1 MKALYVAGLLAL
13 SMATTAWSQFTN
25 NSSLLTQSFFSGGV
39 TGVTDLNNDGLDDL
53 IILHQSR
60 ELYIGYQQPGGGFSF
75 YFLAEVSNENQW
87 GMCVGDIDNDGHKD
101 VMVGGQ
107 YDDIKI
113 VNINSPSDLDVLTP
127 QNVGIFMQAC
137 NFADIDNDGWLDG
150 FACHDD
156 GPSHR
161 YHNNGTGAFVD
172 GNALFDYNVYPSS
185 DMSGNYG
192 SEWSD
197 FDRDG
202 DLDLMVAK
210 CRQFV
215 NDPFDPRRT
224 NLVFVND
231 GNNNYEDQAHER
243 GLVNLQQSWTSN
255 FADVDNDG
263 DFDCFIT
270 THSGS
275 LELHENIGGGYF
287 NNVTESAGLSQ
298 FTEFFLQSKPFDYDN
313 DGFVDLLYGGGGSA
327 LLRNNGDMTFSEVP
341 NAFPGLPGSGWHGFA
356 IGDLNNDGWSDVY
369 GNFGT
374 SYVTP
379 SSSQSDRIYMNNGGT
394 NHWIAFDLE
403 GTLSNQDAVG
413 AIVEIFGPWGVQ
425 VREVRAGESYGIT
438 NTFHAMFGIGT
449 NTSVD
454 YAVIHWPAGGMQVI
468 ENPGIDMYHEFIEGA
483 CTAPTAVIAADGSP
497 TLCSG
502 QSVTLQLDNA
512 SSEFLWNTGSTQNS
526 INVNS
531 AGSYSVYVY
540 NPGTTCAVQSNVILI
555 EEIVP
560 VTPTIEA
567 SNDLE
572 ICAGESLVLTA
583 SEGQAYLWSNGAQ
596 TQSIAITASGD
607 YSVSVEGECGFLD
620 SEAITVNVLAAPAP
634 AVVDV
639 EITSGETAT
648 LTTDGTT
655 INWYDSEVSDTPVAT
670 GPSFTTPAIT
680 QTTSYWVEEV
690 FTYGGEEGNG
700 GKLTNESAPYG
711 QFHNSSNFWNR
722 FDALEDIFI
731 NSVKVYAGNAGSRT
745 IQLVDAGGNMLQ
757 ELIAEIPQGE
767 SFVAL
772 DFFVPAGT
780 GYGLRTTN
788 SNPQLWRDRNLDSAA
803 PFGFPYDIGGLASI
817 TGTTV
822 TGVDTDNYYY
832 FFYDW
837 TVSTPLTECVSPREE
852 VQVIVVGI
860 EENELVSSLTLYPN
874 PVQDDLRLAFNSRV
888 SGTIQLRLVDTAGR
902 LVHTSNIVAM
912 QGMNSITMN
921 MSAFAP
927 GMYQLQ
933 LLQGSRTVS
942 TSIAVR

>member
-1 MKALYVAGLLAL
+1 
-13 SMATTAWSQFTN
+13 
-25 NSSLLTQSFFSGGV
+25 
-39 TGVTDLNNDGLDDL
+39 
-53 IILHQSR
+53 
-60 ELYIGYQQPGGGFSF
+60 
-75 YFLAEVSNENQW
+75 
-87 GMCVGDIDNDGHKD
+87 
-101 VMVGGQ
+101 
-107 YDDIKI
+107 
-113 VNINSPSDLDVLTP
+113 
-127 QNVGIFMQAC
+127 
-137 NFADIDNDGWLDG
+137 
-150 FACHDD
+150 
-156 GPSHR
+156 
-161 YHNNGTGAFVD
+161 
-172 GNALFDYNVYPSS
+172 
-185 DMSGNYG
+185 
-192 SEWSD
+192 
-197 FDRDG
+197 
-202 DLDLMVAK
+202 
-210 CRQFV
+210 
-215 NDPFDPRRT
+215 
-224 NLVFVND
+224 
-231 GNNNYEDQAHER
+231 
-243 GLVNLQQSWTSN
+243 
-255 FADVDNDG
+255 
-263 DFDCFIT
+263 
-270 THSGS
+270 
-275 LELHENIGGGYF
+275 
-287 NNVTESAGLSQ
+287 
-298 FTEFFLQSKPFDYDN
+298 
-313 DGFVDLLYGGGGSA
+313 
-327 LLRNNGDMTFSEVP
+327 
-341 NAFPGLPGSGWHGFA
+341 
-356 IGDLNNDGWSDVY
+356 
-369 GNFGT
+369 
-374 SYVTP
+374 
-379 SSSQSDRIYMNNGGT
+379 
-394 NHWIAFDLE
+394 
-403 GTLSNQDAVG
+403 
-413 AIVEIFGPWGVQ
+413 
-425 VREVRAGESYGIT
+425 GESYGIT

-483 CTAPTAVIAADGSP
+483 CTAPTAVISADGSP

-540 NPGTTCAVQSNVILI
+540 NPGTTCAAQSNVILI

-767 SFVAL
+767 SFVTL

-780 GYGLRTTN
+780 GYGLRTTT

-822 TGVDTDNYYY
+822 TGVDADNYYY

-888 SGTIQLRLVDTAGR
+888 SGAIQLRLVDTAGR